1 MITHLPIHDLPMDQ
15 PLPSQ
20 ERDYSFGKGYC
31 WIMTATERAH
41 IAQMLMVDS
50 MYINTKV
57 LHQENLS
64 LTRTLYSLRTL
75 DSRQYHAAR

>member
-1 MITHLPIHDLPMDQ
+1 
-15 PLPSQ
+15 
-20 ERDYSFGKGYC
+20 
-31 WIMTATERAH
+31 MTATERAH